1 MVGARTAETSQ
12 ALGWSN
18 VARFREEP
26 QACAV
31 CGRSVAC
38 QTRPESAEI
47 GLDAAADRC
56 LLSEYTRRVSDTAT
70 PFDLKTFLASLPAKP
85 GVYRMLSADGTILYV
100 GKARHLKNR
109 VSSYFHGR
117 AHSEK
122 TQVLVGQVA
131 RVEVTVTA
139 SEIEALL
146 LEFNLIKRHRPRY
159 NVLLKDD
166 KSFPFI
172 QLTAHQFPRLVYFR
186 GTRKE
191 PGRFFGPYPSSVA
204 ARETLLLLQKLF
216 RIRPCED
223 TYFANR
229 SRPCLQ
235 YQIQRCMAPCV
246 GLISKEAYA
255 QDVADATKVLEGR
268 NDEVVVDLRRRMDAA
283 AEKLHFEDAA
293 RLRDQ
298 IAMLKQ
304 VQSSQSVSS
313 IGGQD
318 IDAVAVAGAGQDYC
332 VSIVFLRGGRNLGST
347 NFFTRGGLGGEI
359 EALDAFLQQYYLAR
373 EAPSEIL
380 VSHQVEDA
388 DLLESALAER
398 SHHAVRLRSN
408 VRGTRAR
415 WLAMARANAD
425 LGLKMKAA
433 SRAGLAEQLE
443 SLGAEL
449 GLGQAPMRLECFDVS
464 HTMGESAI
472 ASCVVM
478 GPEGPVKS
486 DYRRFNL
493 RDLTPGDDYA
503 GLRQAV
509 ERHFTRVARG
519 ESPVPDVLLI
529 DGGPGQLQV
538 ALEALEK
545 TGVAPAIT
553 VGVAKGA
560 DRRVGQE
567 RLFLA
572 GQDAPLILPAGSPAL
587 RLIQRVR
594 DEAHRFAIAG
604 HRKARDRTRRE
615 SFLEEIPGL
624 GPARRRELLKAFGG
638 LQGVKQASV
647 EDLSKVQGISRAL
660 AERIYEHMNPGS

>member
-1 MVGARTAETSQ
+1 VS
-12 ALGWSN
+12 
-18 VARFREEP
+18 
-26 QACAV
+26 
-31 CGRSVAC
+31 
-38 QTRPESAEI
+38 
-47 GLDAAADRC
+47 DAATSSPEA
-56 LLSEYTRRVSDTAT
+56 
-70 PFDLKTFLASLPAKP
+70 PFDLRSFLASLPAKP
-85 GVYRMLSADGTILYV
+85 GVYRMLGADGTILYV

-117 AHSEK
+117 AHGEK
-122 TQVLVGQVA
+122 TQVLVSQIA
-131 RVEVTVTA
+131 RIEVTVTA

-172 QLTAHQFPRLVYFR
+172 HLTAHEYPRLAYFR

-191 PGRFFGPYPSSVA
+191 AGRFFGPYPNSVA
-204 ARETLLLLQKLF
+204 TRETLLLLQKLF

-223 TYFANR
+223 TFFANR

-235 YQIQRCMAPCV
+235 YQIQRCTAPCV
-246 GLISKEAYA
+246 GFVSRQAYA
-255 QDVADATKVLEGR
+255 QDVSDATRVLEGR
-268 NDEVVVDLRRRMDAA
+268 NDEVVADLRRRMDAA
-283 AEKLHFEDAA
+283 SERLKFEEAA

-298 IAMLKQ
+298 IAMLKEI
-304 VQSSQSVSS
+304 QSSQSVSR
-313 IGGQD
+313 IAGQD
-318 IDAVAVAGAGQDYC
+318 IDAVALSGTGRDCCVA
-332 VSIVFLRGGRNLGST
+332 VVFLRGGRNLGST
-347 NFFTRGGLGGEI
+347 NFFLKGALGGEG
-359 EALDAFLQQYYLAR
+359 ETLGAFLEQYYLAR
-373 EAPSEIL
+373 EAPAEIL
-380 VSHQVEDA
+380 VSHAVEDA
-388 DLLESALAER
+388 DLVEAALTER
-398 SHHAVRLRSN
+398 SHHAVRIRSN

-415 WLAMARANAD
+415 WLAMARANAE

-449 GLGQAPMRLECFDVS
+449 GLGGAPRRLECFDVS

-503 GLRQAV
+503 GLKQAV
-509 ERHFTRVARG
+509 ERHFTRIARG
-519 ESPVPDVLLI
+519 ESPLPDVLLI
-529 DGGPGQLQV
+529 DGGPGQLQA
-538 ALEALEK
+538 ALDALARAG
-545 TGVAPAIT
+545 TAPAIT

-572 GQDAPLILPAGSPAL
+572 GQDAPLILAAGSPAL

-647 EDLSKVQGISRAL
+647 EDLAKVQGISRAL
-660 AERIYEHMNPGS
+660 AERIYERMNPGS